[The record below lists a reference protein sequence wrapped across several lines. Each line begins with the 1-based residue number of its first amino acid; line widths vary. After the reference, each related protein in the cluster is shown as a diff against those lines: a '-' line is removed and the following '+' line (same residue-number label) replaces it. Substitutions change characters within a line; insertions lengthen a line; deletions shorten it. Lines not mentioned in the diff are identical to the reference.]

1 MNRKIKKKKKKKK
14 KEREKRFILS
24 QAIMNYI
31 NKEFIN
37 TNNKKIK

>member
-1 MNRKIKKKKKKKK
+1 MNRKIKKKKK